1 MSTAPLRHLN
11 VLDLTDLRGALAGRL
26 LADLGA
32 DVIKVEPPGGDPGR
46 LQPPFAGNVAAPD
59 RSLPFLYRNANK
71 RGAVIDPRDT
81 AGRRRFAALCDQA
94 DILIEN
100 LGNQGQR
107 QFGLVPEDVRAR
119 HPHLIHV
126 AMADFGLSGPHAD
139 WRLEPLPAF
148 ASSGALFAAGFADRP
163 PCWLPGY
170 IAHDGAAVF
179 AAAGALIAVLDRAR
193 HGQGQTIEVSVQEAA
208 LHALYPWSIPVIDC
222 ARRLPIMPPVMPRN
236 ADGSYLVLPTADGFI
251 RVCSIT
257 PRLWRNFFT
266 LLGEPEALAGPE
278 WENMIY
284 RIFNADVIRLL
295 ATERLAH
302 RTRADVRAEALRLG
316 LPISPVNTPDEF
328 VGEEQTRV
336 RGYFRKTGFPHL
348 GDAPFAPV
356 PINLSASPAVLRR
369 PAPAPGEDDAAGF
382 AARAAAP
389 ASGAP
394 EAMPLAGVRVVD
406 LGVGAVGPEICWL
419 FVELGAEVIKIESRQ
434 NLDFLRLTSIEPGEH
449 NRAFSFNAA
458 SRGQKSVCVNLRT
471 ARGRELALQL
481 CATADVVVEN
491 NRGGVVRQWGL
502 DYEDIRRVRPDV
514 IYVAS
519 QGFGRGGPMG
529 EAPAFGPLNSC
540 FAGSNWLWNHADA
553 PYPAG
558 SALNH
563 PDHVVSKLAA
573 VGVLA
578 ALEHRRRTGEG
589 QLVELA
595 QTEGAAYFIGEYYLE
610 GPCTGRP
617 PQPQGNGSAYAVP
630 HGVYPCSGED
640 RWCAIAVVDDDGW
653 RRLVACLGWKAE
665 PAWDT
670 AAGRLAARADIDAR
684 VAEWTRA
691 HKAEEAAAALQ
702 AFPPCR
708 CKTPLTTSPM
718 ST

>member
-1 MSTAPLRHLN
+1 
-11 VLDLTDLRGALAGRL
+11 
-26 LADLGA
+26 
-32 DVIKVEPPGGDPGR
+32 
-46 LQPPFAGNVAAPD
+46 
-59 RSLPFLYRNANK
+59 
-71 RGAVIDPRDT
+71 
-81 AGRRRFAALCDQA
+81 
-94 DILIEN
+94 
-100 LGNQGQR
+100 
-107 QFGLVPEDVRAR
+107 
-119 HPHLIHV
+119 
-126 AMADFGLSGPHAD
+126 
-139 WRLEPLPAF
+139 
-148 ASSGALFAAGFADRP
+148 
-163 PCWLPGY
+163 
-170 IAHDGAAVF
+170 
-179 AAAGALIAVLDRAR
+179 
-193 HGQGQTIEVSVQEAA
+193 
-208 LHALYPWSIPVIDC
+208 
-222 ARRLPIMPPVMPRN
+222 
-236 ADGSYLVLPTADGFI
+236 
-251 RVCSIT
+251 
-257 PRLWRNFFT
+257 
-266 LLGEPEALAGPE
+266 
-278 WENMIY
+278 
-284 RIFNADVIRLL
+284 
-295 ATERLAH
+295 
-302 RTRADVRAEALRLG
+302 
-316 LPISPVNTPDEF
+316 
-328 VGEEQTRV
+328 
-336 RGYFRKTGFPHL
+336 
-348 GDAPFAPV
+348 
-356 PINLSASPAVLRR
+356 
-369 PAPAPGEDDAAGF
+369 
-382 AARAAAP
+382 
-389 ASGAP
+389 
-394 EAMPLAGVRVVD
+394 
-406 LGVGAVGPEICWL
+406 VGPEICWL

-471 ARGRELALQL
+471 ARGRELALQV

-702 AFPPCR
+702 AAGVSAMPVQNALDHFADEHLSARGAIVAFEHPETGTEHHPGNPIR
-708 CKTPLTTSPM
+708 MSRTRLAIAGAGPLLDADTKDVLTRVLGLDAAAIDKLIADGIC
-718 ST
+718 T